1 MRKLQQDD
9 LVLCS
14 GSLRRL
20 DLPDKAAVAS
30 GAGFQGIS
38 VYLHEVRDAVP
49 RWVDVASLRRMLDD
63 LGLAVAEIDGQVS
76 WLPGEPSSE
85 RAASVD
91 EALEVASGLAARS
104 LTALEWNGH
113 RVGVDLD
120 AAFVVDAFGELCSRA
135 ASQELL
141 VHIEYFPFS
150 GIPDL
155 STALAIANGRRR
167 ARTAVSWSM
176 CGTTSG
182 APTAATRTCSW
193 PRHRWCWACS
203 STTRRPRR
211 APTCVT
217 SACTAA
223 RCRAREWRRAD
234 RSRRRCARRLP
245 CTVRG
250 RGLLRCPGRPRPGR
264 RREACSRGGAAGA
277 ARTVNEPSVQPG
289 YSRGPCPR
297 SASPST
303 K

>member
-1 MRKLQQDD
+1 M
-9 LVLCS
+9 LCS

-38 VYLHEVRDAVP
+38 VYLHEVRDA
-49 RWVDVASLRRMLDD
+49 RRDGWTLASLRRMLDD

-76 WLPGEPSSE
+76 WLPGEPTSE

-135 ASQELL
+135 GSQELL

-155 STALAIANGRRR
+155 STALAIATGAACENGGVMVDVWHHVRGADGGDPDVLVAAAPMVLGVQLNDAAPEASADVRDECMHGREMPGAGVAACGPIAAALRRGG
-167 ARTAVSWSM
+167 
-176 CGTTSG
+176 C
-182 APTAATRTCSW
+182 
-193 PRHRWCWACS
+193 
-203 STTRRPRR
+203 R
-211 APTCVT
+211 APFGVEVF
-217 SACTAA
+217 SDALDDRDPDDAA
-223 RCRAREWRRAD
+223 RRVREA
-234 RSRRRCARRLP
+234 ARRVL
-245 CTVRG
+245 RG
-250 RGLLRCPGRPRPGR
+250 R
-264 RREACSRGGAAGA
+264 
-277 ARTVNEPSVQPG
+277 
-289 YSRGPCPR
+289 
-297 SASPST
+297 
-303 K
+303 